1 MITSTPSRQ
10 WDASADRAAGNR
22 KLATL
27 FAVVL
32 GVPHRAGAPHPEVEG
47 GHAPGSLAD
56 SFVVASAAAN
66 AAFRLVLGVVA
77 SVASARFSR
86 A

>member
-1 MITSTPSRQ
+1 MITSTPPRQ

-22 KLATL
+22 KLAAL

-32 GVPHRAGAPHPEVEG
+32 GVPQRAGAPRPEVEG
-47 GHAPGSLAD
+47 GLAPGSLAD
-56 SFVVASAAAN
+56 SFVVASASAN
-66 AAFRLVLGVVA
+66 AALSLVLGVVA
-77 SVASARFSR
+77 SVAFARFPR